1 MKLRLLT
8 RELVCVSN
16 HARGD
21 IPGFYDCLV
30 QAVVGGYD
38 RCLVMVLFEHS
49 DSSLDTLMKGGGGA
63 SHALIVAFGREW
75 ERELKISWNTGFL

>member
-38 RCLVMVLFEHS
+38 RCLVLVLFEHS
-49 DSSLDTLMKGGGGA
+49 DSSLDTLMKGGAGHLMHLSLPSGGNGSA
-63 SHALIVAFGREW
+63 NLR
-75 ERELKISWNTGFL
+75 